1 MKTFGRS
8 DEPAVKHRPAQ
19 RLQRICRV
27 AFRLA
32 CVTRKTRASAY
43 LWDFTQHATAAP
55 LQLARVEGQKAS
67 LESELRAA
75 TEDLE
80 VLPARLEEAMAAADS
95 ARGEAQASADKV
107 GDPGPKITH

>member
-1 MKTFGRS
+1 M
-8 DEPAVKHRPAQ
+8 
-19 RLQRICRV
+19 
-27 AFRLA
+27 
-32 CVTRKTRASAY
+32 TRKTRASCY
-43 LWDFTQHATAAP
+43 LWDLTQHATAAP